1 MSALTSCS
9 KQMWQTSLVIVLP
22 SGCSFIRNIIDHLTV
37 ITKLQFSYNYLGWD
51 FRKIFMNPIYVKH
64 NNKVIQGTI
73 FKTNKK
79 KYLSTERKY
88 SECDYQ
94 VWVKGSVLPC
104 SDRTEKPV
112 KIGEWLKTRTGISI
126 HSIILLVNRVVTNN
140 AQQWTYVLV
149 F

>member
-1 MSALTSCS
+1 
-9 KQMWQTSLVIVLP
+9 
-22 SGCSFIRNIIDHLTV
+22 
-37 ITKLQFSYNYLGWD
+37 
-51 FRKIFMNPIYVKH
+51 MNPIYVKH
-64 NNKVIQGTI
+64 NNKLIQGTI

-79 KYLSTERKY
+79 KYLSTQRKY

-94 VWVKGSVLPC
+94 VWVKGSVFPC

-112 KIGEWLKTRTGISI
+112 KIGEWQGTRTGISI

-149 F
+149 FKHLHITYTILVLKSKLFHMCLNLGHWAKLYFEISYNFLIFIIYLSRIV